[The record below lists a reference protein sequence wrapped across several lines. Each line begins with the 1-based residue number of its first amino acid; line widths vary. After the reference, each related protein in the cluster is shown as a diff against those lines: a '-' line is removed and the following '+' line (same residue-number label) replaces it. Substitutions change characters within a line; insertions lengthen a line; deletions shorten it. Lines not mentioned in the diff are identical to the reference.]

1 MKKMYVYI
9 MTNQPNGTLYIGV
22 TNDII
27 RRVHEHKNHLIKGF
41 TSKYNLNILVY
52 YEIYDDEITAI
63 QREKNLKH
71 YNRKWKIDLIN
82 KFNPTWTDLYEEIC

>member
-1 MKKMYVYI
+1 

-27 RRVHEHKNHLIKGF
+27 RRVYEHKNHLVKGF

>member
-1 MKKMYVYI
+1 